1 MPAPEDV
8 FPRKGMT
15 PSACRLSSEAPR
27 AGETAGIDIFR
38 IFGMLSPGRGGSR
51 GPGNPGNESLPMKN
65 FLLLACLGSVAASL
79 SFAAEPALTI
89 YNQDFAVV
97 RSSVAL
103 DLKPGIN
110 DVKVQDVT
118 ARLEPD
124 SVILRDPSGKVPLQI
139 LEQGY
144 RNDPVSQGLLLAMNE
159 GKSIDFLV
167 REPNKPDRT
176 VTGKIIRSGYVSPE
190 MPSLRLGQPRFA
202 PPNIVPTEPIIE
214 VDGTLRFGLPG
225 LPVFPSLGD
234 DAILKPQ
241 LSWKLNAAK
250 AETVDA
256 ELCYLTGGMS
266 WEADYNLV
274 AAAEGGELDIVG
286 WITMENRSGKTFE
299 NGRIKLMAGDVNKL
313 EPDGDA
319 GRLRAGM
326 AMAMNEKMAAPVTEK
341 AFDEYHLYTLAR
353 PTTLRQDETK
363 QVEFVRA
370 AGVKAEKIYI
380 YDGLLLDW
388 NRWRGAG
395 AENLRRSEDFGAESG
410 TKVKVVREFKN
421 SQANGLGIPLPAG
434 RLRFYQRD
442 DDKQLEFIGENRI
455 DHTPKDETI
464 RVETGNAFD
473 LVGQR
478 ERTDFKTDVSNH
490 WAEET
495 FKITLRNR
503 KKEAVEIR
511 VVEHLYRWTNWEI
524 LEKSAPFEKVDAQ
537 RIEFRIPLKPD
548 EESILTYKVR
558 YSW

>member
-1 MPAPEDV
+1 
-8 FPRKGMT
+8 
-15 PSACRLSSEAPR
+15 
-27 AGETAGIDIFR
+27 
-38 IFGMLSPGRGGSR
+38 MLSR
-51 GPGNPGNESLPMKN
+51 GPGGSRCPGNTSNPMKP
-65 FLLLACLGSVAASL
+65 LLLSACLISAAGSL
-79 SFAAEPALTI
+79 SIAADPALTI

-97 RSSVAL
+97 RGSVAL

-110 DVKVQDVT
+110 EVRVQDVT

-124 SVILRDPSGKVPLQI
+124 SVILRDPSGRVPLQI

-176 VTGKIIRSGYVSPE
+176 VTGKIIRSGYASPGSL
-190 MPSLRLGQPRFA
+190 SLRAGQSRFS
-202 PPNIVPTEPIIE
+202 PPNPDAGEPIIE
-214 VDGTLRFGLPG
+214 IDGTLRFGLPG
-225 LPVFPSLGD
+225 QPVFPSLGD
-234 DAILKPQ
+234 DAILQPQ
-241 LSWKLNAAK
+241 LTWMLKSAK

-274 AAAEGGELDIVG
+274 AAAEGSELDIVG

-299 NGRIKLMAGDVNKL
+299 NARIKLMAGDVNKL
-313 EPDGDA
+313 QPDADA
-319 GRLRAGM
+319 GRIRMGM
-326 AMAMNEKMAAPVTEK
+326 AMAMNEKVDAEVTEK
-341 AFDEYHLYTLAR
+341 AFDEYHLYMLGR
-353 PTTLRQDETK
+353 PTTLRHDETK

-380 YDGLLLDW
+380 YDGVLLDW

-395 AENLRRSEDFGAESG
+395 AESLRRSEEFGSESG

-442 DDKQLEFIGENRI
+442 TDTQLEFIGENRI

-473 LVGQR
+473 LVGRR
-478 ERTDFKTDVSNH
+478 ERIEFRTDASNH

-495 FKITLRNR
+495 FRITLKNR

-524 LEKSAPFEKVDAQ
+524 LEKSAPFVKVDAQ
-537 RIEFRIPLKPD
+537 KIEFRIPLKPD
-548 EESILTYKVR
+548 EESVLTYKVR

>member
-1 MPAPEDV
+1 MKHRILAA
-8 FPRKGMT
+8 F
-15 PSACRLSSEAPR
+15 AC
-27 AGETAGIDIFR
+27 
-38 IFGMLSPGRGGSR
+38 
-51 GPGNPGNESLPMKN
+51 
-65 FLLLACLGSVAASL
+65 VAAVSAL
-79 SFAAEPALTI
+79 SAADPALTI

-97 RSSVAL
+97 RGSLTL
-103 DLKPGIN
+103 DLKPGVNEIR
-110 DVKVQDVT
+110 VQDVT

-124 SVILRDPSGKVPLQI
+124 SVILRDPSGKAPLQI

-144 RNDPVSQGLLLAMNE
+144 RNDPVSQGLLLSMHE
-159 GKSIDFLV
+159 GKTIDFLV

-176 VTGKIIRSGYVSPE
+176 VAGKIVRSGYVSPE
-190 MPSLRLGQPRFA
+190 VPSLRFGQPRFSQ
-202 PPNIVPTEPIIE
+202 PNAGPTEPIVE

-225 LPVFPSLGD
+225 QPIFPSLGD

-241 LSWKLNAAK
+241 LSWTLNAAK
-250 AETVDA
+250 AETLEA

-274 AAAEGGELDIVG
+274 ASAGNELDIVG
-286 WITMENRSGKTFE
+286 WITMDNRSGKTFE
-299 NGRIKLMAGDVNKL
+299 NARIKLMAGDVNKL
-313 EPDGDA
+313 RPDELETGA
-319 GRLRAGM
+319 ARFGMTM
-326 AMAMNEKMAAPVTEK
+326 AMKQDMAPPVTEK

-353 PTTLRQDETK
+353 PTTLRQGETK

-370 AGVKAEKIYI
+370 EGVRAEKIYI
-380 YDGLLLDW
+380 YDGLVIDW

-395 AENLRRSEDFGAESG
+395 AENLRRSEEFGSASG
-410 TKVKVVREFKN
+410 TKVNVVREFKN
-421 SQANGLGIPLPAG
+421 SQSNGLGIPLPAG

-464 RVETGNAFD
+464 RVATGNAFD

-478 ERTDFKTDVSNH
+478 ERTDFKVDASNH

-495 FKITLRNR
+495 FRITLRNR

-511 VVEHLYRWTNWEI
+511 VVEHLYRWSNWEI
-524 LEKSAPFEKVDAQ
+524 LEKSLPFEKVDAQ
-537 RIEFRIPLKPD
+537 KIEFRVPLKAD